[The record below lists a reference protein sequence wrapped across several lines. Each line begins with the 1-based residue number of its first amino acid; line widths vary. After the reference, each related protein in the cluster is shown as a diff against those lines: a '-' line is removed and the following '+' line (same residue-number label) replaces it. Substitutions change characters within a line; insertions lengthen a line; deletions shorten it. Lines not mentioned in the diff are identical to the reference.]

1 MTQWSNKYGPLQQIL
16 FQKSLEILNKKI
28 KMSKKI
34 YILLLVLSISI
45 ATKAQLTPALKQSKS
60 VLILNATAHLGNGTI
75 IENSA
80 IGFVDGKINLVADA
94 RVIRIASGA
103 YDITIEA
110 SGKHVYP
117 GFIAPN
123 STLGLVEID
132 AIKSSDEEDE
142 IGTMNPN
149 VRSIIAYTADSKVIE
164 TVRPNGILMA
174 QITPRGGIISG
185 SSSIV
190 QLDAWNW
197 KDAMIKEND
206 GIHMNFPATFRRS
219 GSWFEPGIIE
229 PNKDYAKQIL
239 ELSTFLSNAK
249 AYLGDSSKERNLVL
263 EATKGVFDGSQ
274 TLFINANEEKQIID
288 AVQFAKENG
297 IKKMVIVGGYEAYKT
312 AELLQK
318 NNIGVLLK
326 RVHDMPENEDDD
338 VDLPF
343 KSAKLLTDKGVLV
356 GLENSGAMERM
367 NTRNLPFL
375 AGTCAAYGLDKEQ
388 ALQLITS
395 NTAKILGIDAQ
406 CGTLEQGKDA
416 TLFISEGDALDM
428 RTNKLSNAFIQGR
441 MISLE
446 THQTRMNEKY
456 KTKYNQK

>member
-1 MTQWSNKYGPLQQIL
+1 MRLNFKTCAFIIKQSN
-16 FQKSLEILNKKI
+16 SKKPI
-28 KMSKKI
+28 KMIYKKI
-34 YILLLVLSISI
+34 YLVVLILSVSTVI
-45 ATKAQLTPALKQSKS
+45 KAQQTPAVKQSKS
-60 VLILNATAHLGNGTI
+60 VLILNATAHLGNGEI

-80 IGFVDGKINLVADA
+80 IGFVDGKITLVADA
-94 RVIRIASGA
+94 RVIRLAAGA
-103 YDITIEA
+103 YDVTIDA

-132 AIKSSDEEDE
+132 AIKSSDDEDE
-142 IGTMNPN
+142 IGAMNPN

-174 QITPRGGIISG
+174 QITPRGGVISG

-190 QLDAWNW
+190 QLDAWHW
-197 KDAMIKEND
+197 KDAIIKEND
-206 GIHMNFPATFRRS
+206 GIHINFPSTFKRS
-219 GSWFEPGIIE
+219 GSWFEPGSIE
-229 PNKDYAKQIL
+229 ANKDYAKQIL
-239 ELSTFLSNAK
+239 ELSAFLSNAK
-249 AYLGDSSKERNLVL
+249 SYLGASSKERNLVL
-263 EATKGVFDGSQ
+263 ESTKGLFDGSQ
-274 TLFINANEEKQIID
+274 TLFVNANEEKQIID

-318 NNIGVLLK
+318 NNIGVLLR
-326 RVHDMPENEDDD
+326 RVHEMPENDDD
-338 VDLPF
+338 DIDLPY

-356 GLENSGAMERM
+356 GLENSGAHERM

-428 RTNKLSNAFIQGR
+428 RTNKLTNAFIQGR

-446 THQTRMNEKY
+446 THQTKLNDRY

>member
-1 MTQWSNKYGPLQQIL
+1 MI
-16 FQKSLEILNKKI
+16 
-28 KMSKKI
+28 SKKI
-34 YILLLVLSISI
+34 YLLVLAFSISI
-45 ATKAQLTPALKQSKS
+45 LSQAQQTPAAKQSKS
-60 VLILNATAHLGNGTI
+60 VLILNATAHLGNGEI

-80 IGFVDGKINLVADA
+80 IGFVDGKITLVADA
-94 RVIRIASGA
+94 RVIRLAAGA
-103 YDITIEA
+103 YDMTIDA

-132 AIKSSDEEDE
+132 AVKSSDDEDE
-142 IGTMNPN
+142 IGAMNPN

-174 QITPRGGIISG
+174 QITPRGGTISG

-190 QLDAWNW
+190 QLDAWHW
-197 KDAMIKEND
+197 KDAIIKEND
-206 GIHMNFPATFRRS
+206 GIHINFPSTFKRS
-219 GSWFEPGIIE
+219 GWWAEPGSIE
-229 PNKDYAKQIL
+229 ANKDYAKQVL
-239 ELSTFLSNAK
+239 ELSGFLSNAK
-249 AYLGDSSKERNLVL
+249 AYLGDSSKERNIVL
-263 EATKGVFDGSQ
+263 ESTKGLYDGSQ
-274 TLFINANEEKQIID
+274 TLFVHANEEKQIID

-318 NNIGVLLK
+318 NNIGVLLR
-326 RVHDMPENEDDD
+326 RVHDMPENDDHD
-338 VDLPF
+338 IDLPY
-343 KSAKLLTDKGVLV
+343 KAAKLLTDKGVLV
-356 GLENSGAMERM
+356 GLENSGSHERM

-375 AGTCAAYGLDKEQ
+375 AGTCAAYGLDKEK

-428 RTNKLSNAFIQGR
+428 RTNKLTNAFIQGR

-446 THQTRMNEKY
+446 THQTKLNDRY

>member
-1 MTQWSNKYGPLQQIL
+1 MN
-16 FQKSLEILNKKI
+16 
-28 KMSKKI
+28 KKI

-45 ATKAQLTPALKQSKS
+45 ATKAQLTPALQQSKS

-94 RVIRIASGA
+94 RVIRLASGS
-103 YDITIEA
+103 YDIIIEA

-132 AIKSSDEEDE
+132 AIKSSDDEDE
-142 IGTMNPN
+142 IGSMNPN

-206 GIHMNFPATFRRS
+206 GMHMNFPATFRRS
-219 GSWFEPGIIE
+219 GSWFEPGSIE

-249 AYLGDSSKERNLVL
+249 AYLGESSKERNLVL
-263 EATKGVFDGSQ
+263 EATKGLFDGSQ

-297 IKKMVIVGGYEAYKT
+297 VKKMVIVGGYEAYKT

-338 VDLPF
+338 VDLPY

-356 GLENSGAMERM
+356 GLENSGSMERM

-428 RTNKLSNAFIQGR
+428 RTNKLTNAFIQGR

>member
-1 MTQWSNKYGPLQQIL
+1 MIQWSNKYGPLQQIL

-94 RVIRIASGA
+94 RVIRLASGA

-132 AIKSSDEEDE
+132 AIKSSDDEDE

-197 KDAMIKEND
+197 KDATIKEND
-206 GIHMNFPATFRRS
+206 GMHMNFPATFRRS
-219 GSWFEPGIIE
+219 GSWFEPGSIE

-263 EATKGVFDGSQ
+263 EATKGLFDGSQ

-343 KSAKLLTDKGVLV
+343 ISAKLLTDKGVLV

>member
-1 MTQWSNKYGPLQQIL
+1 MI
-16 FQKSLEILNKKI
+16 
-28 KMSKKI
+28 SKKI
-34 YILLLVLSISI
+34 YLLVLVCSISI
-45 ATKAQLTPALKQSKS
+45 LSQAQQTPAAKQSKS
-60 VLILNATAHLGNGTI
+60 VLILNATAHLGNGEV

-80 IGFVDGKINLVADA
+80 IGFVDGKITLVADA
-94 RVIRIASGA
+94 RVIRLAAGA
-103 YDITIEA
+103 YDVTIDA

-132 AIKSSDEEDE
+132 AVKSSDDEDE
-142 IGTMNPN
+142 IGAMNPN

-174 QITPRGGIISG
+174 QITPRGGVISG

-190 QLDAWNW
+190 QLDAWHW
-197 KDAMIKEND
+197 KDAIIKEND
-206 GIHMNFPATFRRS
+206 GIHINFPSTFKRS
-219 GSWFEPGIIE
+219 GWWAEPGSIE
-229 PNKDYAKQIL
+229 ANKDYAKQVL
-239 ELSTFLSNAK
+239 ELSGFLSNAK

-263 EATKGVFDGSQ
+263 ESTKGLYDGSQ
-274 TLFINANEEKQIID
+274 TLFVHANEEKQIID
-288 AVQFAKENG
+288 AVQFVKENG

-312 AELLQK
+312 AELLQE
-318 NNIGVLLK
+318 NNIGVLLR
-326 RVHDMPENEDDD
+326 RVHDMPENDDHD
-338 VDLPF
+338 IDLPY
-343 KSAKLLTDKGVLV
+343 KAAKLLTDKGVLV
-356 GLENSGAMERM
+356 GLENSGAHERM

-375 AGTCAAYGLDKEQ
+375 AGTCAAYGMDKEK

-428 RTNKLSNAFIQGR
+428 RTNKLTNAFIQGR

-446 THQTRMNEKY
+446 THQTKLNDRY